1 MSLISDM
8 NAVRPL
14 PTVAREA
21 RAFAANVA
29 FALLVLGALWVFEIP
44 LLFPG
49 IVIGVLVAL
58 LGARLGFRAVRGDA
72 GTEAA

>member
-8 NAVRPL
+8 NALRPL

-29 FALLVLGALWVFEIP
+29 LALLAVGVLWAFEVP
-44 LLFPG
+44 LLLPSV
-49 IVIGVLVAL
+49 VIGVLVVL
-58 LGARLGFRAVRGDA
+58 LGARLAFRAVQGDRGSDA
-72 GTEAA
+72 A

>member
-8 NAVRPL
+8 NALRPL

-29 FALLVLGALWVFEIP
+29 FALLVLGALWAFEVP
-44 LLFPG
+44 LLLPSV
-49 IVIGVLVAL
+49 VIGVLVAL
-58 LGARLGFRAVRGDA
+58 LGARLAFRAVRGDR
-72 GTEAA
+72 GSDAA